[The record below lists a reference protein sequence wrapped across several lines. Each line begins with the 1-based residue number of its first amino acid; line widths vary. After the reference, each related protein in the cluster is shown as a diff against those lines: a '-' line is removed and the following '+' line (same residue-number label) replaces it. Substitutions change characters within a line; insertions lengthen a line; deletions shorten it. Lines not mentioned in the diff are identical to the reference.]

1 VGLAVTG
8 CGGGKQATFAN
19 PVVDE
24 NFPDP
29 FVLRV
34 GETYYAYG
42 TNDTDGNVQTL
53 RSRDLVHWRQGADAL
68 PTLGVWA
75 SPGRTWAPEV
85 LALDNGGYV
94 LYYTAAGN
102 DEKTQCV
109 GRAVSRAP
117 GGPFVDKAAAP
128 LVCQTAEG
136 GSIDPSP
143 FRDAD
148 GSLYLLW
155 KNDGNCCGEDTYLYS
170 QRLSENGLHLVGQRT
185 RLVEQDAP
193 WEGRLVEAPTLW
205 RHDGRYYL
213 FFSANAYYD
222 GSYAVG
228 YARCDGP
235 AGPCSDA
242 AENPILKTRCDAV
255 GPGHQALVE
264 DADGTTWMLYHAW
277 PAASVNS
284 EVPGR
289 LLWLDRVAWTGGKP
303 VVDGPTCGPQD
314 APQVG

>member
-1 VGLAVTG
+1 
-8 CGGGKQATFAN
+8 
-19 PVVDE
+19 
-24 NFPDP
+24 
-29 FVLRV
+29 
-34 GETYYAYG
+34 
-42 TNDTDGNVQTL
+42 
-53 RSRDLVHWRQGADAL
+53 
-68 PTLGVWA
+68 VWA

-284 EVPGR
+284 EAPGR